1 MPFATVKSHRI
12 HYVESSE
19 LGYENDSSKATIVMV
34 HGLGSS
40 QNFYVPTFPSLAGHR
55 CIALSTY
62 GAAQSKS
69 NGEKLTLEELAD
81 DVIGLMDHLKV
92 ERAILA
98 GHSMGGPMVLTVAAR
113 HPERVLG
120 VVPIGPVNPSSI
132 KPEMFTSRIE
142 TVLKDGMEPLA
153 NTVPKAA
160 TNANS
165 TGVQRAMIRE
175 LIIGQDPKSYASHCE
190 VIVNVKDPGFGSIKV
205 PVLLIA
211 GDEDKSAPLK
221 GVQYIHEH
229 LGSEQKELKVLKGV
243 GHWHCIESGDQVGSL
258 IKDFAAKIA

>member
-1 MPFATVKSHRI
+1 MI
-12 HYVESSE
+12 
-19 LGYENDSSKATIVMV
+19 
-34 HGLGSS
+34 
-40 QNFYVPTFPSLAGHR
+40 
-55 CIALSTY
+55 
-62 GAAQSKS
+62 
-69 NGEKLTLEELAD
+69 
-81 DVIGLMDHLKV
+81 
-92 ERAILA
+92 
-98 GHSMGGPMVLTVAAR
+98 
-113 HPERVLG
+113 
-120 VVPIGPVNPSSI
+120 
-132 KPEMFTSRIE
+132 
-142 TVLKDGMEPLA
+142 DGMEPLA